1 MDQHFPDKK
10 FIAYSGG
17 GIQMNDE
24 MRMALAN
31 SVVFDMDRRSIYA
44 QTQEFGYVEDT
55 TSEVDVR
62 NAADDNISTLI
73 LNVNRGVV
81 TLSEYI
87 SVTIASMKLTTNVS
101 VNEISANTTL
111 EAGATLEVTKA
122 RMSFKGSGPATLFW
136 MTEHHNDGSNS
147 SETYIS
153 PYANAAAVSNGSWPA
168 NKAGTAAEQLMPT
181 ATSLTMGVVGGTTD
195 NYWNTHTSYT
205 WYCTSHVADNRMIDK
220 GTPNATK
227 TITFTWLPREFVGDI
242 SSVGGAL
249 DAAEI
254 AQHLQT
260 LGHLETVLTTAQGS
274 QVSGTQL
281 VFSKIYKNVLSN
293 DFAVA
298 TTTSSQISSVA
309 AQHQHLF
316 FAVPS
321 IVAKGKGF
329 GIDNGASRKLAT
341 CILGGSA
348 TEAFCAPVRM
358 TYTTATGRTINYD
371 VFVAQGHD
379 WHGSTVFIQK

>member
-87 SVTIASMKLTTNVS
+87 SVTIASMKIENNITVS
-101 VNEISANTTL
+101 PVTSSYTL
-111 EAGATLEVTKA
+111 EAGATLNIYHANV
-122 RMSFKGSGPATLFW
+122 SFKGSGPATKFW
-136 MTEHHNDGSNS
+136 LTEKRNDNSTGYITPYTANS
-147 SETYIS
+147 S
-153 PYANAAAVSNGSWPA
+153 VSDGTWPA
-168 NKAGTAAEQLMPT
+168 NKAGNAAEQVMPST
-181 ATSLTMGVVGGTTD
+181 STSLTMSVVGGPTD
-195 NYWNTHTSYT
+195 QYWNSTKSSYV
-205 WYCTSHVADNRMIDK
+205 WYCIGHVADARMIDK
-220 GTPNATK
+220 GTANATK
-227 TITFTWLPREFVGDI
+227 TITFNWLPIEVIGDI

-254 AQHLQT
+254 SQQLQT
-260 LGHLETVLTTAQGS
+260 LGHLENVLTTAQGS

-281 VFSKIYKNVLSN
+281 VLSHIYRHSLSN
-293 DFAVA
+293 DFAVG
-298 TTTSSQISSVA
+298 TSTSSQISSVA
-309 AQHQHLF
+309 GQHQHFF

-321 IVAKGKGF
+321 KVAKDKGF
-329 GIDNGASRKLAT
+329 GTENNASRKLTT

-348 TEAFCAPVRM
+348 TEAFCAPVQM